1 MSINVF
7 KPAWWLRNAHLQ
19 TIWPV
24 LLRQH
29 ELKSTLERERIELPD
44 GDFIDIDWINKDKE
58 GPMILILH
66 GFEGSIDSHYARGIL
81 NVINDGGLRA
91 AFMYF
96 RGCSGEP
103 NRLTRGYHSGETKDV
118 AFVTKVLGERKENK
132 QMVAIGYS
140 LGGNILLK
148 WMGETGRKNPLLAA
162 VAISVPFELHKAADR
177 IQKGFSRFYQWYLLK
192 CVQERLVQKFQLIK
206 PSPDNLDSITAADN
220 IRDFDNAYTAPLHGF
235 QDADDYYSTTSSRRY
250 LRTIKVPTLILHAK
264 DDPFMTEDVIP
275 LPEELSSS
283 VILEVTE
290 GGGHVGFI
298 SGKYPWRPEYWL
310 EQRIPDFLG
319 RYIPF
324 DKG

>member
-7 KPAWWLRNAHLQ
+7 KPAWWLRNPHLQ
-19 TIWPV
+19 TIWPA

-29 ELKSTLERERIELPD
+29 VLKSKLERERIELPD

-58 GPMILILH
+58 GPMVLILH
-66 GFEGSIDSHYARGIL
+66 GFEGSIESHYARGLL

-103 NRLTRGYHSGETKDV
+103 NRLTRGYHSGETQDV
-118 AFVTKVLGERKENK
+118 AYIAKVLSERKENK
-132 QMVAIGYS
+132 QMVAVGYS

-162 VAISVPFELHKAADR
+162 VAISVPFELHKAAER

-192 CVQERLVQKFQLIK
+192 CVQGRLTQKFQSIK
-206 PSPDNLDSITAADN
+206 PCPDNLDSITGAGN

-275 LPEELSSS
+275 SPEELSPS

-290 GGGHVGFI
+290 GGGHVGFV

-324 DKG
+324 DNR

>member
-29 ELKSTLERERIELPD
+29 ELKSKLERERIELPD

-58 GPMILILH
+58 GPMVLILH
-66 GFEGSIDSHYARGIL
+66 GFEGSINSHYARGIL

-103 NRLTRGYHSGETKDV
+103 NRLTRGYHSGETHDV

-132 QMVAIGYS
+132 QMVAVGYS

-177 IQKGFSRFYQWYLLK
+177 IQKGFSRFYQWYLLR
-192 CVQERLVQKFQLIK
+192 CVQDRLTQKFQSIK
-206 PSPDNLDSITAADN
+206 PSPDNLDSITTAGN

-275 LPEELSSS
+275 SPEELSPS

-290 GGGHVGFI
+290 GGGHVGFV

-324 DKG
+324 DKS